1 MANRPMAP
9 HLQIW
14 KWGPHMAVSILHR
27 VTGDGMALVG
37 LGVLLWWLGAASA
50 LMFVAS
56 LAVVPWLAARIPVDY
71 FAHAHRQPV
80 IPSTMHPATRLLLLA
95 LKNIAGL
102 VLLCMGLIMLVT
114 PGQGVL
120 TILLGVSLL
129 NFPGKYRAERWLVS
143 RPGVLRTLNWLRTR
157 QGLPPLQLDGVL

>member
-1 MANRPMAP
+1 MLEWLEAREA
-9 HLQIW
+9 
-14 KWGPHMAVSILHR
+14 
-27 VTGDGMALVG
+27 
-37 LGVLLWWLGAASA
+37 LLWWLGAISA

-80 IPSTMHPATRLLLLA
+80 VPSKMHPAIRLLLLT
-95 LKNIAGL
+95 LKNVAGL
-102 VLLCMGLIMLVT
+102 VLFCLGLIMLIT

-143 RPGVLRTLNWLRTR
+143 RPSVLRTLNWLRR
-157 QGLPPLQLDGVL
+157 RRGLPPLRMHGTEEAS